1 MTWNITLTLIINF
14 HSLHNN
20 QIRFKVFKFH
30 SVCIPE
36 RKRNSRR
43 CLPVTSLG
51 WQSFI
56 YSKPHLFLATLKL
69 SSNQLCPKALRE
81 RQRSRK
87 RWGECKPNTTIS
99 TNKNTHTSACTRQRS
114 CEAGKTALENT
125 LLQRFPVQTP
135 VETGTVGGNHCVL
148 TVNKDFSC
156 VFIIFCLPI
165 FGVSGINYSWQGKD
179 IFFLFGLLVC
189 WQPATQDVCWFSSYL
204 CVWWTQRDYFMSCF
218 LLMVRLLM

>member
-1 MTWNITLTLIINF
+1 M
-14 HSLHNN
+14 
-20 QIRFKVFKFH
+20 FKFH
-30 SVCIPE
+30 TVWIPE

-56 YSKPHLFLATLKL
+56 YSKPHLFLDTLKL

-99 TNKNTHTSACTRQRS
+99 TNKHTRTSACIRQRS

-148 TVNKDFSC
+148 TVNKDFFC
-156 VFIIFCLPI
+156 VFVIFFLPI

-179 IFFLFGLLVC
+179 IFFCLFCWSADSQRRRTCAGFPLISVC
-189 WQPATQDVCWFSSYL
+189 AGHKEIIL
-204 CVWWTQRDYFMSCF
+204 CHVF